1 MAVQDRLAVQV
12 GLGAGSE
19 GTAGGAGALCG
30 YEATV
35 VWGRGTADWFM
46 RRAPV
51 GFSRGPVW

>member
-35 VWGRGTADWFM
+35 VWGRGTADGE
-46 RRAPV
+46 A
-51 GFSRGPVW
+51 STRGLLSWTR